1 MKQEERSGKEVEERS
16 GKEVEWKPKLSN
28 GTTERGGN
36 G

>member
-1 MKQEERSGKEVEERS
+1 VEERS